1 MSNSRLDAPTAER
14 LAALLGDR
22 FSTAPSVLDLHGR
35 DESSLP
41 PAPPDAVCFPESTS
55 EVAQIVSICA
65 ESRTPIV
72 PWGSGTSL
80 EGHVLAVHGGVVV
93 DLTRMNRILAIRDDD
108 LDATVEAG
116 VTRRQLDRVLRERG
130 LFFPIDPGADA
141 TFGGMVST
149 RASGTN
155 AVRYGTLREA
165 TLALEVVLADGRV
178 IRTAR
183 RARKSS
189 AGYDLTRL
197 FVGAEGTLGIV
208 TEVTVR
214 VHGLPE
220 AMAAAVVVFPDLASA
235 ATTVIRTI
243 QLGIPVARIELLDP
257 LMVDAI
263 NRYAALDNPVG
274 PTLMI
279 ELHGSKATV
288 DEQARELG
296 EIATELGATSFRWTS
311 DPGER
316 ERLWEARHHAYF
328 AALALRPG
336 CRVVSTDVCVPI
348 SALAECVEATERD
361 ILATGLV
368 APLVGHAGDGNFH
381 LLVLIDPEN
390 PEERQRVA
398 AFLDRLVERALAL
411 DGTCTGEHGIGLGKR
426 RFLRSEHGEA
436 VEVMRALKIALD
448 PLGILNP
455 GKVLPDR

>member
-1 MSNSRLDAPTAER
+1 MAQLPPAV
-14 LAALLGDR
+14 LAALNTVFGDR
-22 FSTAPSVLDLHGR
+22 CSVAPSILDLHSR

-41 PAPPDAVCFPESTS
+41 PALPDVVVFPERTA
-55 EVAQIVSICA
+55 EVVDLVRICTEA
-65 ESRTPIV
+65 RVPIV
-72 PWGSGTSL
+72 PWGAGTSL
-80 EGHVLAVHGGVVV
+80 EGHVLATKGGVVV
-93 DLTRMNRILAIRDDD
+93 DLSRMNRILAIRDED

-116 VTRRQLDRVLRERG
+116 VTRRQLDRALRERG

-155 AVRYGTLREA
+155 AVRYGTFREA
-165 TLALEVVLADGRV
+165 TLSLEVVLADGRV

-220 AMAAAVVVFPDLASA
+220 AMVAAVVAFPSLEAASS
-235 ATTVIRTI
+235 TVIRTI
-243 QLGIPVARIELLDP
+243 QLGIPVARIELLDAA
-257 LMVDAI
+257 MVEAI
-263 NRYAALDNPVG
+263 NRYANLTNPVG

-279 ELHGSKATV
+279 ELHGSPRV
-288 DEQARELG
+288 VEEQARELG
-296 EIATELGATSFRWTS
+296 EIAAEFGAIDFRWTS
-311 DPGER
+311 DAAER

-348 SALAECVEATERD
+348 AALAACVTETAED
-361 ILATGLV
+361 IAATGVV

-381 LLVLIDPEN
+381 LLLLIDPESA
-390 PEERQRVA
+390 EERERA
-398 AFLDRLVERALAL
+398 TAFLDRLVERALAF
-411 DGTCTGEHGIGLGKR
+411 DGTCTGEHGVGLGKK
-426 RFLRSEHGEA
+426 RFLRAEHGEA
-436 VEVMRALKIALD
+436 VEVMRSLKATLD

-455 GKVLPDR
+455 GKMLPAE